1 MFKHSLN
8 INLEKKKESL
18 KATTHETTPPIYY
31 LQRKGALVLCGK
43 KSCLLKQVLNNIS
56 KNMHFFPSPEI
67 RLPITYIYLVNKKQ
81 AFPSKTFYQ
90 M

>member
-18 KATTHETTPPIYY
+18 KATTHETTPHIYH
-31 LQRKGALVLCGK
+31 LQRKGALALCGK
-43 KSCLLKQVLNNIS
+43 KSCLLTQVLNHIS
-56 KNMHFFPSPEI
+56 KKMHFFPSSEI
-67 RLPITYIYLVNKKQ
+67 RLPIIYIYLVNKKQ
-81 AFPSKTFYQ
+81 AFPSKKFYQ

>member
-18 KATTHETTPPIYY
+18 KATIHETPPHIYH
-31 LQRKGALVLCGK
+31 LQLKGALVLCGK
-43 KSCLLKQVLNNIS
+43 KSCLLKQVLNNID
-56 KNMHFFPSPEI
+56 KNMHFFPSSDI
-67 RLPITYIYLVNKKQ
+67 RLPIIYIYLVKKKQ
-81 AFPSKTFYQ
+81 AFPSKKIYQ